1 MKIRIQRALCFSMI
15 GFFACAILVFQ
26 ASVPCYAFEITIEIA
41 PNTLNIESENH
52 VVTVHTDIAYWDV
65 NVSSVFLNGVAI
77 NSWKADNQGNFVA
90 KFVTDDVKVLPG
102 LVIGGYNTL
111 TLVGATTEGEAFSG
125 EKDIKV
131 IEIIPQ
137 GGR

>member
-1 MKIRIQRALCFSMI
+1 MKIGVKKGLYVYAI
-15 GFFACAILVFQ
+15 GFCVCAIAFFQ
-26 ASVPCYAFEITIEIA
+26 LSTPCHAFEIDIEIA

-52 VVTVHTDIAYWDV
+52 AVTVHTDIAYGDV
-65 NVSSVFLNGVAI
+65 SVSSVFLNGVAI

-90 KFVTDDVKVLPG
+90 KFLTDDVKLIPG

-111 TLVGATTEGEAFSG
+111 TLVGTTTDGEAFAG

-131 IEIIPQ
+131 IEIIPR

>member
-1 MKIRIQRALCFSMI
+1 MENRVLKALCLYMI
-15 GFFACAILVFQ
+15 CFFACAIFVLQ
-26 ASVPCYAFEITIEIA
+26 ATVPCYAFDITIEIA
-41 PNTLNIESENH
+41 PNTLNLESENH
-52 VVTVHTDIAYWDV
+52 VVTVHTDIAYGDV
-65 NVSSVFLNGVAI
+65 SVSSIFLNGIAI

-90 KFVTDDVKVLPG
+90 KFLTDDVKLLPG

-111 TLVGATTEGEAFSG
+111 TLVGATTDGEAFSG